1 MLHHGKDG
9 YACKSC
15 NQLGH
20 KPGDVLCP
28 GRAEEGSILAFRSY
42 EHVLSNHFMTPIH
55 AFGSE
60 VAFKSVEHAFFYK
73 MAVDL
78 DREELA
84 GRIKNAAHAGI
95 VKRLSKEMPEED
107 RIAWEDEHMDIM
119 RYLLKEKAKTC
130 EPFRNCLLMN
140 KEKILAEGT
149 GNKRW
154 GAGLSIWMTE
164 ATKPSYWPGLNY
176 LGIMLMELTSEL
188 LSGSIPMEVDGG
200 SELNESDDEDSEE
213 DTMLDSHLG
222 EMENHSHSQ
231 EHPDTNTKHK
241 TAPLASPGTSAVSH
255 QPGQRLNNPNKKN
268 KKKKEKRPKQS
279 VQRQELKQSRD
290 KTTNNDKDVSSTNP
304 IPSSQKQEKSQE
316 NPTVKKTPT
325 RLPDIRRFYNS
336 LTGKRKTTDTTPE
349 KNINEKKPNSN
360 S

>member
-1 MLHHGKDG
+1 MDQHTVEPLFIKERDMPSADLPPYTVVKAIISRINPEELDGVQRVGQLWRIYLKSLHGRLHLMARKSVMMDGKSVAYILYEQNPFKTKLLSPEDRKDKLTIKGLPISVSNDEVVSVLENKGIILSTQVKFANIRNENGSLTSYRNGDRYVYCQPFSPSVPRQQKICSFFCTVLHHGKDG

-20 KPGDVLCP
+20 KPGDVRCP

-55 AFGSE
+55 AFGSK
-60 VAFKSVEHAFFYK
+60 VVFKSVEHAFFYK

-78 DREELA
+78 EREELA
-84 GRIKNAAHAGI
+84 GRIKDAAHAGI

-130 EPFRNCLLMN
+130 KPFRNCLLMN

-176 LGIMLMELTSEL
+176 LGIMLMELT
-188 LSGSIPMEVDGG
+188 
-200 SELNESDDEDSEE
+200 
-213 DTMLDSHLG
+213 
-222 EMENHSHSQ
+222 
-231 EHPDTNTKHK
+231 
-241 TAPLASPGTSAVSH
+241 
-255 QPGQRLNNPNKKN
+255 
-268 KKKKEKRPKQS
+268 
-279 VQRQELKQSRD
+279 
-290 KTTNNDKDVSSTNP
+290 NDK
-304 IPSSQKQEKSQE
+304 
-316 NPTVKKTPT
+316 
-325 RLPDIRRFYNS
+325 IR
-336 LTGKRKTTDTTPE
+336 
-349 KNINEKKPNSN
+349 
-360 S
+360 